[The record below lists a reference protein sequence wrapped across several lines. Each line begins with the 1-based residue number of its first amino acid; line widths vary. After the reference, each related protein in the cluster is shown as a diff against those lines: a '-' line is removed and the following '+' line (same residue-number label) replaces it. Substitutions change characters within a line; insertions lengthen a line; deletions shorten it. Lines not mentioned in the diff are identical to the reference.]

1 MKKKKV
7 RRILLILL
15 IAFLIYSV
23 STFAYLYFNGMT
35 MMHQVSDPKPGQIK
49 VACVGDSI
57 TFGHGIK
64 NWPQNNYPKLLSDK
78 LGEEYHV
85 QSFGVSGRA
94 VQNDSDQPYTGLKFY
109 GQSLEYNADIIV
121 FMMGTNDSKPENWHD
136 EEKFKE
142 ELISLL
148 DSYLEGENP
157 PEMILCTP
165 AASFFVNGETSGV
178 TSHDIQPEVMPIIAD
193 VIREVSQE
201 QGYTLIDI
209 YALTLENPEWFAKDG
224 VHPNNDGAAAI
235 ADAVYSAISQTQKEN
250 EK

>member
-1 MKKKKV
+1 MKKKK
-7 RRILLILL
+7 RIRIMLILL
-15 IAFLIYSV
+15 IGFLIYGI

-35 MMHQVSDPKPGQIK
+35 MMIQKSDPVPGQIK

-57 TFGHGIK
+57 TFGHGVK
-64 NWPQNNYPKLLSDK
+64 NWPRNNYPKLLSVK

-85 QSFGVSGRA
+85 QSFGISGRA

-109 GQSLEYNADIIV
+109 GQSLEYGADIIV
-121 FMMGTNDSKPENWHD
+121 FMMGTNDSKPENRHG

-148 DSYLEGENP
+148 DTYLEGENP

-165 AASFFVNGETSGV
+165 AASFFVNGETSGL
-178 TSHDIQPEVMPIIAD
+178 TSHDIQPEVMPLIAQIVRD
-193 VIREVSQE
+193 VAQKR
-201 QGYTLIDI
+201 GYTLIDI
-209 YALTLENPEWFAKDG
+209 YALTQQNPQWFAKDG

-235 ADAVYSAISQTQKEN
+235 AEAVYSAIS

>member
-1 MKKKKV
+1 M
-7 RRILLILL
+7 LILL
-15 IAFLIYSV
+15 IGFLIYGI

-35 MMHQVSDPKPGQIK
+35 MLIQKSDPEPGQVK

-64 NWPQNNYPKLLSDK
+64 NWPQNNYPKLLSVK

-85 QSFGVSGRA
+85 QSFGISGRA
-94 VQNDSDQPYTGLKFY
+94 VQNDSDQPYTSLKYY
-109 GQSLEYNADIIV
+109 GQSLEYGADILV
-121 FMMGTNDSKPENWHD
+121 FMMGTNDSKPENWHG
-136 EEKFKE
+136 EEAFQE
-142 ELISLL
+142 AYLTLL
-148 DSYLEGENP
+148 DSYLETENP
-157 PEMILCTP
+157 PEVILCTP
-165 AASFFVNGETSGV
+165 AAAFFMDGQTTGV
-178 TSHDIQPEVMPIIAD
+178 TSHDIQPEVMPLIAQIVRD
-193 VIREVSQE
+193 VAQE
-201 QGYTLIDI
+201 RGYTLIDI